1 MKVRGH
7 RECKE
12 CGTRWSYYDTGEAAC
27 PDCGSL
33 YSVGVDD
40 ERALHTA
47 TAATLD
53 LTPVRRQVD
62 EVPLRR
68 LAAQA
73 AEHCRELT
81 RGYGFIDGGA
91 LQPLDDTYLAAMELQ
106 HVGSE
111 LDRRLEV
118 GRDEELYLTG
128 LLQADVGE
136 RPPPAEVP
144 ESLRSMRGLAY
155 ANAVREYRSDL
166 RTYLEEHP
174 DPAAESD
181 GHDLDKVQRVEP
193 ASDEHRRERVRA
205 LDGDVPPRDAESL
218 VAAIRDVGRYLTDDD
233 EPALAAAETRLDDLV

>member
-7 RECKE
+7 RECKK

-33 YSVGVDD
+33 YSVGVDE

-53 LTPVRRQVD
+53 LTPVRRQID

-73 AEHCRELT
+73 AEHCREFT
-81 RGYGFIDGGA
+81 RGYGFIDGGT

-118 GRDEELYLTG
+118 DRDEELYLTG
-128 LLQADVGE
+128 LLRADVEE

-166 RTYLEEHP
+166 RTYLEERP
-174 DPAAESD
+174 DPAA
-181 GHDLDKVQRVEP
+181 GRLLRRV
-193 ASDEHRRERVRA
+193 AEHAKRVRA

-218 VAAIRDVGRYLTDDD
+218 VAAIRSVSRSITDDD
-233 EPALAAAETRLDDLV
+233 EASLVEAETRLDGLV

>member
-1 MKVRGH
+1 MKVRGR
-7 RECKE
+7 RECE
-12 CGTRWSYYDTGEAAC
+12 ACGARWSYFDTGEVTC

-33 YSVGVDD
+33 HSVGLDD

-47 TAATLD
+47 STATLD
-53 LTPVRRQVD
+53 LAPVRSELEHASLSD
-62 EVPLRR
+62 
-68 LAAQA
+68 LAADA
-73 AEHCRELT
+73 ADRCRSFT
-81 RGYGFIDGGA
+81 RGYGFIDGGT
-91 LQPLDDTYLAAMELQ
+91 LQPLDDTYLAAMELR

-118 GRDEELYLTG
+118 DRDEELYLTG

-166 RTYLEEHP
+166 RTYLEERP
-174 DPAAESD
+174 DPAA
-181 GHDLDKVQRVEP
+181 GRLLRRV
-193 ASDEHRRERVRA
+193 AEHAKRVRA

-218 VAAIRDVGRYLTDDD
+218 VAAIRSVSRSITDDD
-233 EPALAAAETRLDDLV
+233 EAALAEAETRLDGLV